1 MKNETRLMNCPLCK
15 DGTIY
20 KIQRENELGTIIPQ
34 LFCNSCKMIF
44 EVENDSPYLH
54 DGKTY
59 DYLEEKL
66 YKTFNTRK
74 PMERIL
80 ERLEEE
86 PYINKGG
93 ELFLNGDNEDC
104 LPLRKV
110 FEIVKEEGGIR
121 NE

>member
-1 MKNETRLMNCPLCK
+1 MKNETKLLNCPFCK
-15 DGTIY
+15 DGQIY

-66 YKTFNTRK
+66 YKTFNTRV

-80 ERLEEE
+80 KRLEEKAKE
-86 PYINKGG
+86 YTNDDLSYRIPWFGI
-93 ELFLNGDNEDC
+93 EEAI
-104 LPLRKV
+104 
-110 FEIVKEEGGIR
+110 EILKEEGGIK
-121 NE
+121 